1 MYLSK
6 SRMRGRTTTKQ
17 LLLIMQLTGLLLTI
31 CCLTATA
38 KVTSQITLKAEN
50 APLKEVFNQIH
61 QQSGY
66 DIFYNGELV
75 RAAGKVTVTLN
86 SVTLEQA
93 LAACL
98 EGKDLT
104 YQITDRTVIIKRKL
118 SVDLNPRKS
127 HTPPID
133 IKGRVVDEQG
143 QPVIASVVIKGTNR
157 GTTTNEMGEF
167 SLKAVDD
174 NAIIVFSG
182 VGIEL
187 LEVAINGKATFDIT
201 VKTLVKSLDE
211 TVIKGY
217 YSTTRRIN
225 TGDVSKVSAE
235 TISMQPISNPLAAIE
250 GRMPGVLITQQS
262 GVPGSGF
269 NIQIQGQN
277 SLRNTIYDNGNLPL
291 FVIDGVPISST
302 SLSSLTLSLGITRGG
317 NALSGINPADIQSIE
332 ILKDADATAIYG
344 SRGANGVILI
354 TTKKGKAGA
363 TKVDLN
369 VYTGIGKVAKT
380 MDMLNTPQYLQMRH
394 EAFINDGQSPN
405 PDIDHDLTSWDT
417 SRYTDWPKVLIGGT
431 AHIFD
436 FQGSVSGG
444 SANTQFFVGAG
455 YHRETTVFP
464 ANYSDE
470 KPSVHFSL
478 THFSDNRRFSL
489 TLSTSYLLDNNRL
502 PGFDITNQAFLLPPD
517 APELYGPD
525 GKLNWENATFE
536 NPMVNFFTRYRSK
549 TNNMISN
556 AVLSYNIY
564 SNLVF
569 KTSVGYTKSTVDE
582 IQANP
587 LTSFNP
593 NYGYTMNDVYTLFA
607 NNSIETWIAEPQLDW
622 NKSFGVHKLSLLMGS
637 TFQQSITDGQS
648 VYAYGFTNDQLI
660 ENVKAAANVFVMDAN
675 YIKYKYTA
683 GYSRI
688 GYNWKDKVIL
698 NLTGRR
704 DGSSRFGTG
713 RRFANFGSVGAAWI
727 FSEENFVK
735 RGVKFLS
742 YGKLRS
748 SYGTAGND
756 RIADYGYL
764 DTYSP
769 NNPYQGRVGLIPTR
783 LFNADYGWESNKKF
797 DIGLELGFFK
807 DRILFTSTFY
817 RNRSSNQLVGYPLAL
832 TTGFSSI
839 QFNLPAIVQNTGF
852 EFNLEAAVLKKKSL
866 DWHLRFNLTA
876 PASKLIDYPNIEN
889 SNYANT
895 YVVGKSL
902 TTVKTYHVT
911 GVDPQTGVFVF
922 QDIDKDGSISSPNDL
937 QPLKQ
942 VAPHYYGGIENSI
955 RYKEWQLVIFTQFVN
970 QTGRNFWY
978 ASPVPPGS
986 MFNQPA
992 FVQERWRAPGDE
1004 TAIQKYTQDPGSSA
1018 YSAWNQM
1025 RLTGDNTIGNASFIR
1040 LRNVFVAYYFSGKW
1054 MQKLRLS
1061 NCRLFLQGQNI
1072 LTKTNYK
1079 GLDPENQSIS
1089 ILPPLKIFT
1098 AGFGLTF

>member
-1 MYLSK
+1 M
-6 SRMRGRTTTKQ
+6 
-17 LLLIMQLTGLLLTI
+17 LLLAMQLTGILLTI
-31 CCLTATA
+31 CSLTASAT
-38 KVTSQITLKAEN
+38 VTSQVTLKVDN
-50 APLKEVFNQIH
+50 APLKEVLSEIH
-61 QQSGY
+61 RQTGY
-66 DIFYNGELV
+66 YIIYNGEV
-75 RAAGKVTVTLN
+75 IHSAGTVTVSLKSATID
-86 SVTLEQA
+86 QA
-93 LAACL
+93 LQACL
-98 EGKDLT
+98 NGKNLD
-104 YQITDRTVIIKRKL
+104 YQITEKTVIIRPKIN
-118 SVDLNPRKS
+118 VGLNPRNTS
-127 HTPPID
+127 FSPPID
-133 IKGRVVDEQG
+133 IKGKVVDENG
-143 QPVIASVVIKGTNR
+143 EPVQATIAVKGASQATS
-157 GTTTNEMGEF
+157 TNENGEF
-167 SLKAVDD
+167 HLMDVDD
-174 NAIIVFSG
+174 DAVIVVTG
-182 VGIEL
+182 VGIESK
-187 LEVAINGKATFDIT
+187 EVRVNGKSI
-201 VKTLVKSLDE
+201 LDVIVRISVTPLEE
-211 TVIKGY
+211 TIIKGY
-217 YSTTRRIN
+217 YSMTRRTN
-225 TGDVSKVSAE
+225 TGDVRKISGE

-250 GRMPGVLITQQS
+250 GRMSGVLINQQS

-277 SLRNTIYDNGNLPL
+277 SLRNTAYDNGNLPL
-291 FVIDGVPISST
+291 FIIDGVPVSST

-354 TTKKGKAGA
+354 TTKKGKAGG

-369 VYTGIGKVAKT
+369 VYNGIGRIAKK
-380 MDMLNTPQYLQMRH
+380 MDVLNTPQYLQMRH
-394 EAFINDGQSPN
+394 EAFMNDAQTPN

-417 SRYTDWPKVLIGGT
+417 SRYTDWQKVLIGGT

-436 FQGSVSGG
+436 VQGNISGG
-444 SANTQFFVGAG
+444 SANTQFFLGGG

-464 ANYSDE
+464 ADFSDE

-478 THFSDNRRFSL
+478 THFSDDRRFSL
-489 TLSTSYLLDNNRL
+489 SLSTTYHLDNNRL

-517 APELYGPD
+517 APELYGAD

-556 AVLSYNIY
+556 AVISYNIY
-564 SNLVF
+564 SNLVI

-607 NNSIETWIAEPQLDW
+607 NNSVETWIVEPQLDW

-637 TFQQSITDGQS
+637 TFQQSITDGES

-675 YIKYKYTA
+675 YVKYKYTA
-683 GYSRI
+683 GYGRI

-713 RRFANFGSVGAAWI
+713 RRFANFGSVGAAWV
-727 FSEENFVK
+727 FSEGNFVK
-735 RGVKFLS
+735 HAVKFLS

-748 SYGTAGND
+748 SYGIAGND
-756 RIADYGYL
+756 RVADYGYL
-764 DTYSP
+764 NTYSP

-783 LFNADYGWESNKKF
+783 LFNPDYGWESNKKF
-797 DIGLELGFFK
+797 EIGLELGFVEN
-807 DRILFTSTFY
+807 RILFTSTFY

-876 PASKLIDYPNIEN
+876 PASKLIAYPNIEN

-902 TTVKTYHVT
+902 NTVKTYHIT

-922 QDIDKDGSISSPNDL
+922 QDVDKDGTISSPNDV
-937 QPLKQ
+937 QPLQQ
-942 VAPHYYGGIENSI
+942 VAPRYYGGIENSV
-955 RYKEWQLVIFTQFVN
+955 RYKEWQLVIFAQFVN

-992 FVQERWRAPGDE
+992 FVQERWRTPGDV
-1004 TAIQKYTQDPGSSA
+1004 TAIQKFTQDPGSSA

-1025 RLTGDNTIGNASFIR
+1025 RLSGDNTIGNASFIR
-1040 LRNVFVAYYFSGKW
+1040 LKNVFLAYNFGGKW
-1054 MQKLRLS
+1054 IRKLYLS

-1079 GLDPENQSIS
+1079 GLDPENQSVS
-1089 ILPPLKIFT
+1089 VLPPLKIFT
-1098 AGFGLTF
+1098 AGLGLTF